1 MNTQIEQAI
10 QYRDNYQDY
19 IASLPASIYNN
30 NIEIYQAN
38 LERMNQEIDRLIEEA
53 EVDAQ
58 LLTLTP
64 GTTEADAD
72 ALHDLLEALDNGDW
86 LGEVTARQYGDA
98 DLGTR
103 FTISGGEVMELDGH
117 LESRYDEQNGG
128 DDLPF

>member
-10 QYRDNYQDY
+10 QYRDNYQDF
-19 IASLPASIYNN
+19 ISSLPASIYNN

-53 EVDAQ
+53 EVDAK

-64 GTTEADAD
+64 KTTEEDAD
-72 ALHDLLEALDNGDW
+72 ALHDQIEALDNGDW
-86 LGEVTARQYGDA
+86 LGEATALAYGDA

-103 FTISGGEVMELDGH
+103 FTVSGGEVLELGPQSGT
-117 LESRYDEQNGG
+117 E
-128 DDLPF
+128 DLPF